1 MATARKARDDAAA
14 LICRQAT
21 KISSALTDD
30 PVDDWVDVLDK
41 MLRLYVD
48 QTRLEVIASAIAD
61 AHGVCGDPQAAE
73 IILERAIVQGRLSPS
88 WDLAE

>member
-1 MATARKARDDAAA
+1 MPRPRKSKDDAAV

-21 KISSALTDD
+21 KISSGLAGD

-41 MLRLYVD
+41 MLRIYVE
-48 QTRLEVIASAIAD
+48 QTRLDVIAAAIAE
-61 AHGVCGDPQAAE
+61 AHEVCCDPQAAQ
-73 IILERAIVQGRLSPS
+73 IILERAIVQGRLSPR